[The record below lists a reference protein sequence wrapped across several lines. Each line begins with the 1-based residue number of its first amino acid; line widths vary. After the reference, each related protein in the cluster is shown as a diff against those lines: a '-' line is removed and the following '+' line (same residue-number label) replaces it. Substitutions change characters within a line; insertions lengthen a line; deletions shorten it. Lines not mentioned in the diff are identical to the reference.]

1 MTKQQNNSH
10 ETRQVVRELLGAMT
24 EGREVRA
31 WLKQFGKLE
40 RSRFAVIKI
49 GGGTLHYEL
58 PTICSALAFLQKLGL
73 CPVIV
78 HGGGQQIDDALRLA
92 DIETP
97 RLDGLRVTSDQAMPV
112 IASALRETSLRF
124 ISALN
129 ANGAK
134 ACFYPATNVVA
145 KLLDEEKFGRVGSP
159 TSIDFAAIDAI
170 TKRGELPILTSV
182 AIGNDGREVNV
193 NADALVRELA
203 IGLRPQK
210 IIFLTPT
217 GAILDENNQ
226 RISVVHLK
234 SEYETMMR
242 QDWLVGGMKLK
253 LQQINDMLTELPL
266 TTSAAITRPD
276 MLIKELFTHSGS
288 GTLIRK
294 GENIEICREISK
306 LDLSLTEK
314 LIERAFERDLGA
326 SYWDNIDFE
335 FAITSDSNRAL
346 ALVVKQNGQLYLDKF
361 AVLDDARGEGL
372 GAAVWRDLRTF
383 APNLFW
389 RSRVGN
395 PVNQFYFS
403 EADGNVKIGDWQ
415 VFWIG
420 DVKWPDLQQH
430 LQHIA
435 DLPDSFVSDQS

>member
-1 MTKQQNNSH
+1 
-10 ETRQVVRELLGAMT
+10 
-24 EGREVRA
+24 
-31 WLKQFGKLE
+31 
-40 RSRFAVIKI
+40 
-49 GGGTLHYEL
+49 
-58 PTICSALAFLQKLGL
+58 
-73 CPVIV
+73 
-78 HGGGQQIDDALRLA
+78 
-92 DIETP
+92 
-97 RLDGLRVTSDQAMPV
+97 MPV

-124 ISALN
+124 ISELN

-134 ACFYPATNVVA
+134 ACFYPAINVVA
-145 KLLDEEKFGRVGSP
+145 KLLDVEKYGRVGSP

-182 AIGNDGREVNV
+182 AVANDGREVNV

-203 IGLRPQK
+203 IGLKPQK

-234 SEYETMMR
+234 SEYETMM
-242 QDWLVGGMKLK
+242 QQNWLQGGMKLK
-253 LQQINDMLTELPL
+253 LQQINDMLVKLPL
-266 TTSAAITRPD
+266 TASAAITRPD

-294 GENIEICREISK
+294 GENIEVCREISQ

-314 LIERAFERDLGA
+314 LIERAFERGLGA
-326 SYWDNIDFE
+326 NYWDNIDFE

-372 GAAVWRDLRTF
+372 GAAVWRDLREA

-389 RSRVGN
+389 RSRIGN
-395 PVNQFYFS
+395 PINQFYFS

-420 DVKWPDLQQH
+420 DVNWSSLQQH

-435 DLPDSFVSDQS
+435 DLPDSFVSGNYE

>member
-1 MTKQQNNSH
+1 MTKPQNNSH

-24 EGREVRA
+24 EGREVRS

-40 RSRFAVIKI
+40 RSRFAIIKI
-49 GGGTLHYEL
+49 GGGTLHDEL
-58 PTICSALAFLQKLGL
+58 PIICSALAFLQKLGL

-78 HGGGQQIDDALRLA
+78 HGGGKQIDDALRSA
-92 DIETP
+92 NIETP
-97 RLDGLRVTSDQAMPV
+97 RIDGLRVTSDQAMPI
-112 IASALRETSLRF
+112 IAATLREASLGF
-124 ISALN
+124 ISSLN
-129 ANGAK
+129 AFGAK
-134 ACFYPATNVVA
+134 ACFYPARNVVA
-145 KLLDEEKFGRVGSP
+145 KLLDEDKFGRVGSP

-182 AIGNDGREVNV
+182 AIANDGREVNV

-203 IGLRPQK
+203 IGLKPQK

-253 LQQINDMLTELPL
+253 LEQINDMLSALPL
-266 TTSAAITRPD
+266 TASAAITRPD

-294 GENIEICREISK
+294 GESIEICHDIAK
-306 LDLSLTEK
+306 LDLAPATK
-314 LIERAFERDLGA
+314 LIERAFGRTLNDN
-326 SYWDNIDFE
+326 YWQNINFE
-335 FAITSDSNRAL
+335 FAVTSDSNRAL
-346 ALVVKQNGQLYLDKF
+346 ALVVKQNEQLYLDKF
-361 AVLDDARGEGL
+361 AVLEDARGEGL
-372 GAAVWRDLRTF
+372 GAAVWRDLRTA

-389 RSRVGN
+389 RSRIGN

-403 EADGNVKIGDWQ
+403 EADGNAKIGDWQ

-420 DVKWPDLQQH
+420 DVNWSGLQQH

-435 DLPDSFVSDQS
+435 ALPDSFVTTQL